1 MTAEKF
7 IRLFK
12 DKTKKGIIDR
22 VVDNY
27 TIIVKD
33 LFNKEVDIQ
42 MFLNQEVV
50 LSNGQTGKIEGAFGK
65 SGKIRVTF
73 KDSLTI

>member
-42 MFLNQEVV
+42 MFLNQEIV